1 MIKSKILG
9 KSYKTKAAYK
19 TQIRKYL
26 KISKD
31 NLEHIQS
38 CEKRGWKTY
47 LGDPIAK
54 HRRAWEMEILRV
66 EREIKINL

>member
-1 MIKSKILG
+1 MITSKLLG

-19 TQIRKYL
+19 GQINKYL
-26 KISKD
+26 KISKE
-31 NLEHIQS
+31 NLSDIKA
-38 CEKRGWKTY
+38 CEKKGWKTY

-54 HRRAWEMEILRV
+54 HRRAWEMEVLRV